1 VFGKRLIQLR
11 LARNLSLEDLSA
23 AIGGLVTKQSLSK
36 YELGKSQPSALVLA
50 KIAAA
55 LGVKASY
62 FMSEPTISVEF
73 VAYRRSARLLV
84 SDKKQVEQAVTLAL
98 EDRVRVQMLI
108 GEPAMEPLPLNR
120 FKVNTP
126 GDTEICAERLRES
139 WALGM
144 DPIANMTSTLEDH
157 RLSVFGID
165 TSDKFD
171 GISAIGR
178 DITGNI
184 AAAAIV
190 TRRGIAG
197 ERQRL
202 NLAHELG
209 HLVLKIAGNVDEEKA
224 AFRFGSAFLA
234 PADGLYQEVGLNRDN
249 ISLQELLILKKR
261 YGMSMQAL
269 LYRLHDL
276 GIITDSCYRRWCIDI
291 NTRGWKKQEPN
302 ELDYEKPE
310 WLRRNLLRL
319 VAEKAIDIE
328 EARRIAGGDIDL
340 PATITQRRAF
350 LKLPIEKR
358 RQILAEQAER
368 LAKHYSQEEGTDFVG
383 DEIIDQS

>member
-1 VFGKRLIQLR
+1 
-11 LARNLSLEDLSA
+11 
-23 AIGGLVTKQSLSK
+23 
-36 YELGKSQPSALVLA
+36 
-50 KIAAA
+50 
-55 LGVKASY
+55 
-62 FMSEPTISVEF
+62 
-73 VAYRRSARLLV
+73 
-84 SDKKQVEQAVTLAL
+84 
-98 EDRVRVQMLI
+98 
-108 GEPAMEPLPLNR
+108 
-120 FKVNTP
+120 
-126 GDTEICAERLRES
+126 
-139 WALGM
+139 
-144 DPIANMTSTLEDH
+144 
-157 RLSVFGID
+157 
-165 TSDKFD
+165 
-171 GISAIGR
+171 
-178 DITGNI
+178 
-184 AAAAIV
+184 
-190 TRRGIAG
+190 
-197 ERQRL
+197 L

-209 HLVLKIAGNVDEEKA
+209 HLVLKIAGNVDEETA

-328 EARRIAGGDIDL
+328 EARRIAGGDIEIDL